1 MASPCTAPNPSSFL
15 SAAVAQI
22 VLSAPPPLA
31 LTALP
36 PPPLI
41 SKATGLVHWENLASE
56 VTAALAGGAEQ
67 EVTSVGRA
75 NLGLVGLLKRL
86 AAECDSMVASMG
98 PGAFARL
105 PAEYSGAPVATE
117 YIVNRATLLPQLF
130 AMLRGGRGATGVV
143 DDAKAGSGSGAST
156 DASAGAGAGADAAA
170 EVGGG
175 GGGDAAA
182 NLAGGHARSCQQLYM
197 QGQKPGRNDVA
208 YDVFGVAVV
217 MLERL
222 LMQLWTAV
230 SGHRGSAIL
239 REILQAEDVLRVL
252 PPGAGPVLRTLLSP
266 CV

>member
-22 VLSAPPPLA
+22 VLSAPPPLHP
-31 LTALP
+31 TALP

-41 SKATGLVHWENLASE
+41 SKATGLVDWEILASE
-56 VTAALAGGAEQ
+56 VAAALAGGAEL

-86 AAECDSMVASMG
+86 AAECDSMLASMG
-98 PGAFARL
+98 PDAIARL
-105 PAEYSGAPVATE
+105 PNEYCGAAVATE

-130 AMLRGGRGATGVV
+130 AMVRRGCGATGVV

-156 DASAGAGAGADAAA
+156 GASGGADAAA
-170 EVGGG
+170 E
-175 GGGDAAA
+175 
-182 NLAGGHARSCQQLYM
+182 
-197 QGQKPGRNDVA
+197 QGQNKPGRNDVA
-208 YDVFGVAVV
+208 YDVFAVAVV